1 MKIEISCFKPYDIR
15 GRIPDQLNEEI
26 AYRIGRAYAAWLK
39 PKNVVVGY
47 DIRLTSE
54 SLCDSL
60 SKGLL
65 DAGVD
70 VINIGQCGTEEIYFA
85 TSHLKTSGGIVVTAS
100 HNPKDY
106 NGMKLVRE
114 DSKPISGDTG
124 LNEIKAIAEAG
135 EFAALGKRGT
145 LTRQDTKPAY
155 IQHLLSYVDVKK
167 LKPLKLVV
175 NAGNGGAGAIVDLL
189 EPHLPFEFIKIHHNA
204 DGHFPNGVPNPLL
217 IENRQPSIDA
227 ILASKADIG
236 IAWDGDFDR
245 CFFFDEHAGFV
256 EGYYIVG
263 LLAESFL
270 SANPGGKIIHDPRLT
285 WNTIAIAKAFGGEAI
300 QCKTGHAF
308 IKERMRLEDAVYGGE
323 MSAHHYFRDFAYCDS
338 GMIPWLLVAQMI
350 CKTGKTLSQLVEE
363 RMAAF
368 PASGEI
374 NRTIENPAALL
385 KKVQAHYE
393 GSALA
398 LDFTDGLSMTF
409 GQWRFNLR
417 MSNTEPVV
425 RLNVESRA
433 DKALMEEKTAEL
445 LALMD

>member
-1 MKIEISCFKPYDIR
+1 MKTAIHCFKPYDIR
-15 GRIPDQLNEEI
+15 GRIPDQLNEDI
-26 AYRIGRAYAAWLK
+26 AYRIGRAYALWLK

-54 SLCDSL
+54 SLCNAVTQ
-60 SKGLL
+60 GLL
-65 DAGVD
+65 DCGVD

-124 LNEIKAIAEAG
+124 LNEIKAIAEEGNFPAPG
-135 EFAALGKRGT
+135 TPGT
-145 LTRQDTKPAY
+145 LTRRDTKPAY
-155 IQHLLSYVDVKK
+155 VEHLLSYIDLKA
-167 LKPLKLVV
+167 LKPLTLVV
-175 NAGNGGAGAIVDLL
+175 NAGNGGAGAVVDLL
-189 EPHLPFEFIKIHHNA
+189 EPHLPFKFIKVHHQA

-227 ILASKADIG
+227 ILSHKADIG

-263 LLAESFL
+263 LLAEAFL
-270 SANPGGKIIHDPRLT
+270 RKVPGAKVIHDPRLT
-285 WNTIAIAKAFGGEAI
+285 WNTIEIAKKFGGEAI

-308 IKERMRLEDAVYGGE
+308 IKERMRQEDAIYGGE

-338 GMIPWLLVAQMI
+338 GMIPWLLVAEMI
-350 CKTGKTLSQLVEE
+350 CKTGKTLSELVSA

-374 NRTIENPAALL
+374 NKTIQDPAALL
-385 KKVQAHYE
+385 KKVQARYE
-393 GSALA
+393 SSASA
-398 LDFTDGLSMTF
+398 MDFTDGLSMSF
-409 GQWRFNLR
+409 ENWRFNLR

-433 DKALMEEKTAEL
+433 DTALMEAKTAEL
-445 LALMD
+445 LALMA